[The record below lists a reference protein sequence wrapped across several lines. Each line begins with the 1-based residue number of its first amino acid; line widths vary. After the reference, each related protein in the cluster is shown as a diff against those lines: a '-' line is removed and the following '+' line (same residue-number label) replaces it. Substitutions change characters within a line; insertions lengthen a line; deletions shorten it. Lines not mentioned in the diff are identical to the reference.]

1 MTTESSGV
9 SPRQWI
15 GIAVLGLIL
24 VVVNTWP
31 LAPQLAEVGRADSYD
46 GQYGLW
52 QAAWVAR
59 ALVTDPLHVYDANIF
74 HPHTTTLAFSE
85 PTLLAGI
92 LGLPAYLATHSPYA
106 THNLAVL
113 GFFLLSFLGAF
124 ALGRYLTG
132 AMWPSLALGIAYAFS
147 PYMFARSAQ
156 LPMMAIFGLP
166 FAALAMHRLVERPT
180 PRAAAGVAA
189 ALVLQ
194 ALGCGYYTVFAL
206 LVVGGGFAY
215 FGALSR
221 RWRDSTY
228 LRACA
233 LAAALSALGLAPLFW
248 PHLSLAEGQ
257 GFSRPVAEAYRFAAD
272 WRAWF
277 ASSAW
282 AHRWM
287 LPLLGSWNEVL
298 FPGFIP
304 VVFAG
309 AAAWL
314 GLRGRLTGPRRA
326 TSSGE
331 IAGFYVLLTV
341 LSIWL
346 AFGPAGGLYAVLYES
361 VPLFAFIRAAGRFGL
376 VTTLST
382 AALMSMMLGHL
393 GQGGRWRPLVA
404 ATTVVLGLELCS
416 APRPGTPALAISP
429 VYRTLA
435 AQARGPV
442 VEFPMAP
449 RQLEINARYVL
460 MSTAHWQPIVNGYG
474 AFWPADIQQF
484 ARETE
489 TFPSAEALAVVRN
502 RGIRYVV
509 VHAKLYDRYG
519 LGSEAEVTTRLA
531 ALEPGISLIASDQNI
546 RLYEVKDPAAP
557 PRR

>member
-1 MTTESSGV
+1 MD
-9 SPRQWI
+9 RI
-15 GIAVLGLIL
+15 GLLGLVL

-31 LAPQLAEVGRADSYD
+31 LAPRLADVGRADSYD

-74 HPHTTTLAFSE
+74 YPHRTTLAFSE

-113 GFFLLSFLGAF
+113 GFFFLSFCGAF

-166 FAALAMHRLVERPT
+166 FAALAMHRLVERPSA
-180 PRAAAGVAA
+180 RAAAGVAA

-206 LVVGGGFAY
+206 LVVGAGFVY
-215 FGALSR
+215 FGALSG
-221 RWRDSTY
+221 RWRDRAY
-228 LRACA
+228 LRACG
-233 LAAALSALGLAPLFW
+233 LAAGLSAAALAPLFW

-304 VVFAG
+304 VIFAG

-314 GLRGRLTGPRRA
+314 GLRGSLTGPRRA
-326 TSSGE
+326 ASTGE
-331 IAGFYVLLTV
+331 IAAFYLLLAV

-346 AFGPAGGLYAVLYES
+346 AFGPAGGLYTVLYES
-361 VPLFAFIRAAGRFGL
+361 VPLFAFIRAAGRFGV
-376 VTTLST
+376 VTTLAT
-382 AALMSMMLGHL
+382 AALMAMMLGHL
-393 GQGGRWRPLVA
+393 GPDRPRA
-404 ATTVVLGLELCS
+404 AIRRRSDRRARSRTVLG
-416 APRPGTPALAISP
+416 AAAGHAGPARQPRVSH
-429 VYRTLA
+429 
-435 AQARGPV
+435 ARGPG
-442 VEFPMAP
+442 
-449 RQLEINARYVL
+449 ARSGRRV
-460 MSTAHWQPIVNGYG
+460 SDG
-474 AFWPADIQQF
+474 AAA
-484 ARETE
+484 ARDQR
-489 TFPSAEALAVVRN
+489 PLRPDVDGALAADRQRLRRLLAGRYPAVRPGDRN
-502 RGIRYVV
+502 VSLGRGVRG
-509 VHAKLYDRYG
+509 R
-519 LGSEAEVTTRLA
+519 AE
-531 ALEPGISLIASDQNI
+531 
-546 RLYEVKDPAAP
+546 
-557 PRR
+557 PRHPLRRRSCQAV